1 MSTNLEELVSKLE
14 SCVTAGDIEGGKT
27 VLNKAK
33 VALLT
38 SDNALLTAQ
47 ALECG
52 VLLSLA
58 EGDLEAFSR
67 HMSLL
72 LPYYMRDDVHNN
84 STTTSSSSS
93 SRKNHI
99 LGLHLM
105 HLLVEHR
112 LAEFHSVLEVI
123 SERDAST
130 SPFLSFPI
138 GLERQLMVGM
148 YDEIFQTPIPHAS
161 YQFFVDHYL
170 QQTVRDSIADGMEVA
185 FQSLTLQD
193 AAQMMKFDTIAELKE
208 YIQEYRD
215 DWIIE
220 SSSSDSNAMESDE
233 TQQKIMFSPVETTLT
248 ASDIAANDWIQQSLQ
263 YAMEMERI
271 V

>member
-1 MSTNLEELVSKLE
+1 MSNIPELLSKLE
-14 SCVTAGDIEGGKT
+14 ASVTAGDVEGGKT
-27 VLNKAK
+27 VLNQAK

-38 SDNALLTAQ
+38 TSSASDDQTIQ

-58 EGDLEAFSR
+58 EGDLDAFSR
-67 HMSLL
+67 HMTLL
-72 LPYYMRDDVHNN
+72 MSQYM
-84 STTTSSSSS
+84 SSSLSTVSS
-93 SRKNHI
+93 PRKHHI

-123 SERDAST
+123 SEQDAST

-148 YDEIFQTPIPHAS
+148 YDEIFQNPIPHAS

-185 FQSLTLQD
+185 YQSLSLTE
-193 AAQMMKFDTIAELKE
+193 AAKMMKFDTVDQLKE

-220 SSSSDSNAMESDE
+220 EDDSAAQGDMVTDA
-233 TQQKIMFSPVETTLT
+233 TQKITFSPVETTLNAT
-248 ASDIAANDWIQQSLQ
+248 DIAANDWIQQSLQ
-263 YAMEMERI
+263 YAAEMERI

>member
-1 MSTNLEELVSKLE
+1 MSNLEELVSKLE
-14 SCVTAGDIEGGKT
+14 ASVTAGDIDGGKAL
-27 VLNKAK
+27 LNQAK

-38 SDNALLTAQ
+38 SNNAPLTAQ

-58 EGDLEAFSR
+58 EGDLDAFSR

-72 LPYYMRDDVHNN
+72 LPYYMSSAQKEHLLKKNGGDMMETP
-84 STTTSSSSS
+84 TTG
-93 SRKNHI
+93 RKNHI

-112 LAEFHSVLEVI
+112 LSEFHSILEIV

-138 GLERQLMVGM
+138 SLERQLMVGM
-148 YDEIFQTPIPHAS
+148 YDEIFQNPIPHNS

-170 QQTVRDSIADGMEVA
+170 QQTVRDSIADAMEVA
-185 FQSLTLQD
+185 YQSLTMKD
-193 AAQMMKFDTIAELKE
+193 AAQMMKFDTIQQLKE
-208 YIQEYRD
+208 YIIEFRD
-215 DWIIE
+215 DWIVE
-220 SSSSDSNAMESDE
+220 DDGMDE
-233 TQQKIMFSPVETTLT
+233 TQHKVTFNPMDTTIT

-263 YAMEMERI
+263 YATEMERI